1 MRASYA
7 IAIVVG
13 VAAIAWIASGLL
25 GEAPVVG
32 LQKPAVSAK
41 KPAAAKVRVRTS
53 VAEERSRQLV
63 FLGRTEASRK
73 VSLKAETAGRIAS
86 VPAAEGSR
94 IKRGAAIVRLAL
106 DDRKARLAEAEAVL
120 RQRRIEYQAAR
131 ELSAR
136 KFRSKVK
143 LAEAEAYLEVAKA
156 GHARASVEIG
166 RTVIAAPFTGV
177 LDQRVVEVGDFV
189 KIGNPVAS
197 FIDLTPIR
205 ITGHV
210 SELNIGRLAK
220 GMKATARLVN
230 GARAQGIIRFV
241 AAEAHETTRTFKI
254 EVEVANSDRG
264 MVAGMTAEIS
274 IPLAPVRAHK
284 VSPAVL
290 GLTDGGAV
298 GVKTVSAQGRVVF
311 HKVDIIDEDI
321 AGIWITGRHGSLAE
335 RVLLISVGH
344 EFVKAGQVVQ
354 SIPEK
359 DAAVTKRGG
368 NGS

>member
-1 MRASYA
+1 MRASYI

-13 VAAIAWIASGLL
+13 AAAIAWIASGQFD
-25 GEAPVVG
+25 EAPAPG
-32 LQKPAVSAK
+32 LK
-41 KPAAAKVRVRTS
+41 KPAASAKQRAAPKVRVRTS

-73 VSLKAETAGRIAS
+73 VSLKAETPGRIVA
-86 VPAAEGSR
+86 VPAAEGSL
-94 IKRGAAIVRLAL
+94 IERGKPIVRLAM

-131 ELSAR
+131 DLSAL

-156 GHARASVEIG
+156 GRARASIEIA

-189 KIGNPVAS
+189 KIGEPVAT

-205 ITGHV
+205 VTGHV
-210 SELNIGRLAK
+210 SELNIGHLTK
-220 GMKATARLVN
+220 GMKATVKLVN
-230 GARAQGIIRFV
+230 GNAAQGMIRFV
-241 AAEAHETTRTFKI
+241 ASEAHETTRTFKI
-254 EVEVANSDRG
+254 EVEVANGDRA

-274 IPLAPVRAHK
+274 IPLAPVSAHK

-290 GLTDGGAV
+290 GLSDTGAV
-298 GVKTVSAQGRVVF
+298 GVKTVSADGRVVF
-311 HKVDIIDEDI
+311 HVVDIIDEDI
-321 AGIWITGRHGSLAE
+321 AGVWITARDGSLAE
-335 RVLLISVGH
+335 RVSLISVGH
-344 EFVKAGQVVQ
+344 EFVNAGEAVQ
-354 SIPEK
+354 TLPDK
-359 DAAVTKRGG
+359 DAAVSKLGG
-368 NGS
+368 AE